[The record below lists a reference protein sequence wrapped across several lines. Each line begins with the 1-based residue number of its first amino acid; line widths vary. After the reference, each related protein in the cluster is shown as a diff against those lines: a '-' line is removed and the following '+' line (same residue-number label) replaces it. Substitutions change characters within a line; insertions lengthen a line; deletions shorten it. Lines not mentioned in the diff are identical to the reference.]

1 MICHYTSFEA
11 LLGIVHP
18 DALLFRATRF
28 SHLDDPNE
36 FKWALEKLK
45 IKECDYM
52 EEYPYVISF
61 CKAYDSLNMWKLYGH
76 NGMGVM
82 LCIDEK
88 ILLDEIEKEQNSK
101 PYLDTM
107 KIGQDVVYA
116 NDNNFNDKVSNFINE
131 FQKSYYGQLDEED
144 KTAFIEASAF
154 IKRDDYEIEQE
165 WRYTLFN
172 FSYFT
177 IKYNKQDPSSP
188 IFEDE
193 KENTKNI
200 KIHTNCSKQ
209 YTVIELPIES
219 LKGIVIG
226 YNIPNEWIIM
236 LRTYLPHLNSKYHA
250 IINNIKK
257 SKYSIKNEN
266 DNY

>member
-1 MICHYTSFEA
+1 
-11 LLGIVHP
+11 
-18 DALLFRATRF
+18 
-28 SHLDDPNE
+28 
-36 FKWALEKLK
+36 
-45 IKECDYM
+45 M

-61 CKAYDSLNMWKLYGH
+61 CKTYDSLNMWKLYGH

-154 IKRDDYEIEQE
+154 IKRDDYED
-165 WRYTLFN
+165 Y
-172 FSYFT
+172 
-177 IKYNKQDPSSP
+177 
-188 IFEDE
+188 
-193 KENTKNI
+193 
-200 KIHTNCSKQ
+200 
-209 YTVIELPIES
+209 
-219 LKGIVIG
+219 
-226 YNIPNEWIIM
+226 
-236 LRTYLPHLNSKYHA
+236 
-250 IINNIKK
+250 
-257 SKYSIKNEN
+257 
-266 DNY
+266 